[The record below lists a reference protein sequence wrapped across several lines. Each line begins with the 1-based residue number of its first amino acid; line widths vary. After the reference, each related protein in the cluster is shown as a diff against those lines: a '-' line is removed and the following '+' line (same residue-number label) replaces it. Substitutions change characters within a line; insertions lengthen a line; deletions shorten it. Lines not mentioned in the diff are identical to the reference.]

1 LHNKLARKGGTQSTK
16 TAKNQW
22 ILKLDKGRL
31 PDNWPATDRSR
42 DSQLKIEP
50 PLNQS
55 VVFFLVAVAIF
66 YYLLYCFVNHLHL

>member
-50 PLNQS
+50 PLTQS
-55 VVFFLVAVAIF
+55 ISCFFPCCCCYF
-66 YYLLYCFVNHLHL
+66 YIYCIVLL